1 MAITKE
7 EIIDKIE
14 ILAESGNIQWRVAQ
28 VIKEDGVELSR
39 RVIDKNVRT
48 PLCDCTDDDAQIRSV
63 SGVIHT
69 PEKRAQEQT
78 RRDNL

>member
-7 EIIDKIE
+7 EVIDKIE

-28 VIKEDGVELSR
+28 VIKEDGVEISR
-39 RVIDKNVRT
+39 RFVDRLGRP
-48 PLCDCTDDDAQIRSV
+48 PLCDCTDDDAQIKSV
-63 SGVIHT
+63 SDVIHT
-69 PEKRAQEQT
+69 VEKKAQEQT

>member
-7 EIIDKIE
+7 EVIDKIE

-28 VIKEDGVELSR
+28 VIKEDGVIISR
-39 RVIDKNVRT
+39 KVVDRHVRT
-48 PLCDCTDDDAQIRSV
+48 PLCDCTADDAQIRSV

-69 PEKRAQEQT
+69 VEKKAQEQT

>member
-28 VIKEDGVELSR
+28 VIKEDGVEISR
-39 RVIDKNVRT
+39 RFVDRHVRT
-48 PLCDCTDDDAQIRSV
+48 PLCDCGADDAQIKGV
-63 SGVIHT
+63 SDVVHT
-69 PEKRAQEQT
+69 PEKKAQEQT